1 MKASGIAI
9 HNRAEKEHRNGAE
22 NHLPGR
28 EHGGREL
35 DPAGFDKDVRESRRC
50 ASHTNPTPAQN
61 RDHAAKI
68 EQSSANERDST
79 NRDQRTEKLLQPQ
92 WFIGKHPV
100 REKHPENWNR
110 CLENSRETRRDVEF
124 SPENRRVIQ
133 GKHQNT
139 ADREREIIRGS
150 RRPQAGPS
158 NGERKQNQNRD
169 EKADADEGNW

>member
-50 ASHTNPTPAQN
+50 ASHSNTNTAPK
-61 RDHAAKI
+61 REHAAKI
-68 EQSSANERDST
+68 EQSSANERYST

-133 GKHQNT
+133 GKHQN
-139 ADREREIIRGS
+139 ASDRECELIRGPG
-150 RRPQAGPS
+150 RPQAVPS
-158 NGERKQNQNRD
+158 NGGRQEKQKRCA
-169 EKADADEGNW
+169 E